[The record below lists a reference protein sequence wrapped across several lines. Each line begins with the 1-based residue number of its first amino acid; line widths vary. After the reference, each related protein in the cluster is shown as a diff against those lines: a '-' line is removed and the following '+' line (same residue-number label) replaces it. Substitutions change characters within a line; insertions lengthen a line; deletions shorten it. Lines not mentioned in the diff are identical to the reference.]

1 MSSRSKWRPFKQL
14 VQQNG
19 RQDYVLPIAS
29 IDYTKDTITLAG
41 STSSPI
47 GQGSRYYIF
56 NAADQLNATNEWYYN
71 APTNTVSVV
80 APAGFDGT
88 STSIG
93 SLSTIFNVYNSSNI
107 TIA

>member
-56 NAADQLNATNEWYYN
+56 NAADQLNAT
-71 APTNTVSVV
+71 
-80 APAGFDGT
+80 DDI
-88 STSIG
+88 TSIQRG
-93 SLSTIFNVYNSSNI
+93 FMVRSVGYKWLAVERLGRLHRENE
-107 TIA
+107 